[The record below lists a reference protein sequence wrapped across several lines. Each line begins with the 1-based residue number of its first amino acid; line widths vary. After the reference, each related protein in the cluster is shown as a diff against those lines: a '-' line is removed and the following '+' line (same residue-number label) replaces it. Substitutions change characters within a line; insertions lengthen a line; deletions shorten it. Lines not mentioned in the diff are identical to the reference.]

1 MKTGAALKTYR
12 SGRTDRRLKTGDSR
26 QKTQDRRL
34 KTEDSRQEDSD
45 DMGINSPAEI
55 AGIWIENGV
64 KKAGLPAGKM
74 IVLGMLA
81 GAYIGFGACVFV
93 QATAAGGDAFQAMA
107 SKLIGAALFP
117 VGLMMVILCGAE
129 LFTGNNLL
137 TLALMNKRISAGSML
152 RNWVIVYIGNLLG
165 SVILAFLLAK
175 SGLFADAAGE
185 RAMAV
190 AAAKTSMPFTAALI
204 RGIFCNI
211 LVVLACWLQAGA
223 KDLAGKILAIWF
235 PIMLFVFAG
244 FEHSVANM
252 TYIPLGI
259 FLGADVTWGAFF
271 IGNLLPVTIGNLI
284 GGAAVIPFAYYYAYK
299 K

>member
-1 MKTGAALKTYR
+1 
-12 SGRTDRRLKTGDSR
+12 
-26 QKTQDRRL
+26 
-34 KTEDSRQEDSD
+34 
-45 DMGINSPAEI
+45 MGFNSPAEI
-55 AGIWIENGV
+55 AEIWIGNGI
-64 KKAGLPAGKM
+64 KKANLSTGKM
-74 IVLGMLA
+74 LVLGMLA
-81 GAYIGFGACVFV
+81 GAYIGFGADVFV
-93 QATAAGGDAFQAMA
+93 LATSAGGDPFQSMVA
-107 SKLIGAALFP
+107 KLIGAALFP

-137 TLALMNKRISAGSML
+137 TLALMDRKITGGRMMK
-152 RNWVIVYIGNLLG
+152 NWVVVYIGNLIG

-190 AAAKTSMPFTAALI
+190 AAAKTSIPFMPALI
-204 RGIFCNI
+204 RGVFCNI

-223 KDLAGKILAIWF
+223 KDLIGKIFAIWF

-271 IGNLLPVTIGNLI
+271 IGNLLPVTIGNII
-284 GGAAVIPFAYYYAYK
+284 GGACVIPLAYYYTNK

>member
-1 MKTGAALKTYR
+1 
-12 SGRTDRRLKTGDSR
+12 
-26 QKTQDRRL
+26 
-34 KTEDSRQEDSD
+34 
-45 DMGINSPAEI
+45 MGINSPAET
-55 AGIWIENGV
+55 ADIWINNGV
-64 KKAGLPAGKM
+64 KKAGLPIGKM

-81 GAYIGFGACVFV
+81 GVYIGFGACVFV
-93 QATAAGGDAFQAMA
+93 QATAAGGDAFQTMA
-107 SKLIGAALFP
+107 AKLIGASLFP

-137 TLALMNKRISAGSML
+137 TLALMDGKITWGKML
-152 RNWVIVYIGNLLG
+152 RNWCVVYIANLAG
-165 SVILAFLLAK
+165 SVFLAFLLAK

-185 RAMAV
+185 RAMAI
-190 AAAKTSMPFTAALI
+190 ASAKTSIPFMPALI
-204 RGIFCNI
+204 RGILCNI
-211 LVVLACWLQAGA
+211 LVVLACWFQAGA
-223 KDLAGKILAIWF
+223 KDMIGKIFAIWF

-271 IGNLLPVTIGNLI
+271 IGNLLPVTIGNMI
-284 GGAAVIPFAYYYAYK
+284 GGAVIIPFAYYYSYK